1 MSPTISAFISRSGAA
16 LVCLLIV
23 PFMFASDSVPGQ
35 QREAL
40 RMKVAVK
47 DSSVVT
53 MTLEDIDG
61 RNRRAPADGTLLVTV
76 TGGEL
81 LVGKEWKSSR
91 EFQIRKDETLPSVQI
106 RSSAMLPEPVTISGT
121 LNAPE
126 YGKIGTTET
135 LAIPADWGL
144 LLLASIVGGI
154 LGSLKDIY
162 KNSGGK
168 VLWQQVAGALG
179 LGVTVGVL
187 VFGLGKLKFLWAA
200 VGIETATAYPQTFL
214 GLSTLIALIGI
225 ERVLD
230 KVMNRKPETA
240 DFGKG
245 LEGLV
250 DRWAAGMVG
259 QLRNELQDFFYKDHY
274 LRDYPQLI
282 ERLEKEIVK
291 IRYPTAPP
299 ALYEFLHDREEMVYR
314 SSYRRNLTVV
324 LKCVVRPDHLLWTEE
339 DQYFYERN
347 AADSA
352 DGAEVTPYIE
362 EDLDPSWLT
371 PDGQLKHRGFGG
383 IVEEMKLTVGTEKL
397 GFVTYRSVPNEEIM
411 RRTDATHGVTAPPEI
426 AVTLNPVPP
435 SDEGCQW
442 VLRFG
447 YDFRFPKEFRD
458 EESVQVIAFGKW
470 RKILRDDVYF
480 IRMERVTHQAT
491 VTCNFGQSLT
501 VETLKYEW
509 QSVRAATPSSRTVA
523 HCDGWLLPGH
533 GVCVAWYGTGSR
545 MLDNGSK

>member
-1 MSPTISAFISRSGAA
+1 MSRTAAACISRVS
-16 LVCLLIV
+16 VVFSCLLITR
-23 PFMFASDSVPGQ
+23 FLFAADPAPAQ
-35 QREAL
+35 QMEAL

-61 RNRRAPADGTLLVTV
+61 RNRALPRGGLLAVTV

-81 LVGKEWKSSR
+81 LVDSEWKGR
-91 EFQIRKDETLPSVQI
+91 HDFPIKPGETLPSIQI
-106 RSSAMLPEPVTISGT
+106 RSNAMLPESVTISGT
-121 LNAPE
+121 LNTPD
-126 YGKIGTTET
+126 YGTIGTTET
-135 LAIPADWGL
+135 LAMPADWVL
-144 LLLASIVGGI
+144 LLVASIVGGI

-168 VLWQQVAGALG
+168 ILWQQVAGALG

-187 VFGLGKLKFLWAA
+187 VFGLGKLKFLWEA

-230 KVMNRKPETA
+230 KFMNRKPETA

-245 LEGLV
+245 LESLV
-250 DRWAAGMVG
+250 DRWATGMVG

-291 IRYPTAPP
+291 IRYPTAPTE
-299 ALYEFLHDREEMVYR
+299 LYEFLRDREEMVYR

-324 LKCVVRPDHLLWTEE
+324 LKCTVRPDHLLWTEE
-339 DQYFYERN
+339 DQYYYERN
-347 AADSA
+347 AADST

-371 PDGQLKHRGFGG
+371 ADGQLKHKGFGG
-383 IVEEMKLTVGTEKL
+383 IVEEMKLTIGTEKL
-397 GFVTYRSVPNEEIM
+397 GFITYRSVPNEEIL
-411 RRTDATHGVTAPPEI
+411 RRTDTNRSVTASDEV
-426 AVTLNPVPP
+426 AVTLKPVSPA
-435 SDEGCQW
+435 DEGGPW

-545 MLDNGSK
+545 ILDNGGK